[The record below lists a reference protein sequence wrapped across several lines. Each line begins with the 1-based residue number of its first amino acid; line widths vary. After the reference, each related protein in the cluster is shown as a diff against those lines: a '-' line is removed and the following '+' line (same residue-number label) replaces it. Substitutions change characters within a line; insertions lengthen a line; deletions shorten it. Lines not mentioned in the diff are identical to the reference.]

1 MIWGGV
7 TMGELQATRPILAT
21 PERTSIP
28 ISTRIVRA
36 LRGKPGLTTFLL
48 LLPGTLWMLVF
59 VGIALGSII
68 IFSFWTSGFTGL
80 RPDYTL
86 DNYRSLLAR
95 DSSFWRITLWTFEV
109 VIMLLAGVIVLSYP
123 AAYALWRV
131 IKTPH
136 WKSALLLLFI
146 VPFWTSYLT
155 RTITW
160 LPMFG
165 REGVVNHLL
174 LKLGVIGQPLE
185 FLLYSRYS
193 MMVAL
198 WFLFIVFM
206 IGPLYF
212 SMQRIDEDIVSAAA
226 VFGAR
231 PWKTFFLVIVPLTL
245 PGLMAGS
252 LFVVVLGLAEFF
264 TERAIGGAQNPMLA
278 GLIQRQIDVF
288 QWAGASAIAVMLII
302 MTLIVVGVM
311 LRFFDIRRI

>member
-1 MIWGGV
+1 MS
-7 TMGELQATRPILAT
+7 ELQAARPLAA
-21 PERTSIP
+21 PVQRERVAF
-28 ISTRIVRA
+28 STRIVRA
-36 LRGKPGLTTFLL
+36 LRGKPGLTRFLL

-59 VGIALGSII
+59 VGISLGSVVV
-68 IFSFWTSGFTGL
+68 FSFWTSGFTGL
-80 RPDYTL
+80 RADYTL
-86 DNYRSLLAR
+86 ENYQDKLAF
-95 DSSFWRITLWTFEV
+95 DSPVWRITLWTFQIV
-109 VIMLLAGVIVLSYP
+109 LVLLLGVIALAYP
-123 AAYALWRV
+123 VAYALWRV
-131 IKTPH
+131 IKKPY

-160 LPMFG
+160 IPMFG
-165 REGVVNHLL
+165 REGVVNQIV
-174 LKLGVIGQPLE
+174 LGLGLRQEPLE

-212 SMQRIDEDIVSAAA
+212 SMQRIDEDIVSAAS
-226 VFGAR
+226 VFGAN
-231 PWKTFFLVIVPLTL
+231 PWKTFFVVVVPLTK

-264 TERAIGGAQNPMLA
+264 TERAIGGAQNPLLA
-278 GLIQRQIDVF
+278 GLIPRDVEVF
-288 QWAGASAIAVMLII
+288 QLAGASVIGVLLVVI
-302 MTLIVVGVM
+302 TLVIVGLM

>member
-1 MIWGGV
+1 MAQL
-7 TMGELQATRPILAT
+7 TDATRIGTLSEPVEERRST
-21 PERTSIP
+21 PS
-28 ISTRIVRA
+28 SKIVNA
-36 LRGKPGLTTFLL
+36 LRGKPGLTRALL

-59 VGIALGSII
+59 VGVSLASIVV
-68 IFSFWTSGFTGL
+68 FSFWTSGFTGL

-86 DNYRSLLAR
+86 ANYENLLKPG
-95 DSSFWRITLWTFEV
+95 SSFWSITLWTLEV
-109 VIMLLAGVIVLSYP
+109 VAMLLIGVIVLAYP
-123 AAYALWRV
+123 VSYALWRV
-131 IKTPH
+131 IEQPY

-165 REGVVNHLL
+165 REGVVNQVLMATHL
-174 LKLGVIGQPLE
+174 VQEPVE
-185 FLLYSRYS
+185 FLLYSKFA

-206 IGPLYF
+206 IGPIYF
-212 SMQRIDEDIVSAAA
+212 SMQRIDEDIMSAAA
-226 VFGAR
+226 VYGAG
-231 PWKTFFLVIVPLTL
+231 PWRTFFQVVVPLTL

-264 TERAIGGAQNPMLA
+264 TERAIGGAQSPMLA
-278 GLIQRQIDVF
+278 GTIQRQIDVF
-288 QWAGASAIAVMLII
+288 QWAGAAAIAVMLILI
-302 MTLIVVGVM
+302 TLIIVGLM

>member
-1 MIWGGV
+1 
-7 TMGELQATRPILAT
+7 MGELQAAGSLPVEA
-21 PERTSIP
+21 ERERAAPS
-28 ISTRIVRA
+28 SRLVRA
-36 LRGKPGLTTFLL
+36 LRGRQGLTTFLL

-59 VGIALGSII
+59 VGISLASVVV
-68 IFSFWTSGFTGL
+68 FSFWTSGFTGL
-80 RPDYTL
+80 RPEYTL
-86 DNYRSLLAR
+86 DNYRSLLAPG
-95 DSSFWRITLWTFEV
+95 SSFWRIAFWTLQV
-109 VIMLLAGVIVLSYP
+109 VVVLLLGVVLLAYP
-123 AAYALWRV
+123 VAYALWRV
-131 IKTPH
+131 VKTPY
-136 WKSALLLLFI
+136 WKAALLLLFI

-165 REGVVNHLL
+165 REGVVNQVLL
-174 LKLGVIGQPLE
+174 RLGIIREPLE
-185 FLLYSRYS
+185 FLLYTKYS

-226 VFGAR
+226 VFGAN
-231 PWKTFFLVIVPLTL
+231 PWKTFFLVVVPLTL

-264 TERAIGGAQNPMLA
+264 TERAIGGAQSPMLA
-278 GLIQRQIDVF
+278 GTIQRQIDVF
-288 QWAGASAIAVMLII
+288 QWAGASAIAVLLIL
-302 MTLIVVGVM
+302 MTLVIVGAM

>member
-1 MIWGGV
+1 MA
-7 TMGELQATRPILAT
+7 QATEIRTAKPTAEPAVPRQPSLS
-21 PERTSIP
+21 TSI
-28 ISTRIVRA
+28 VKA
-36 LRGKPGLTTFLL
+36 LRGKPALTTFLL
-48 LLPGTLWMLVF
+48 LLPGTLWMLVS
-59 VGIALGSII
+59 VGVALASIVL
-68 IFSFWTSGFTGL
+68 FSFWTSGFAGL
-80 RPDYTL
+80 RPEYTL
-86 DNYRSLLAR
+86 ANYESLLKPG
-95 DSSFWRITLWTFEV
+95 SSFWSITLWTIEV
-109 VIMLLAGVIVLSYP
+109 VVLLLAGVILLAYP
-123 AAYALWRV
+123 VAYALWRV
-131 IKTPH
+131 IERPY

-165 REGVVNHLL
+165 REGVVNQTLMGLHLT
-174 LKLGVIGQPLE
+174 GEPLE
-185 FLLYSRYS
+185 FLLYSKFA

-212 SMQRIDEDIVSAAA
+212 SMQRIDEDVMSAAA
-226 VFGAR
+226 VYGAG
-231 PWKTFFLVIVPLTL
+231 PWRTFFQVVVPLTL

-264 TERAIGGAQNPMLA
+264 TERAIGGAQSPMLA

-288 QWAGASAIAVMLII
+288 QFAGASAVAVSLVII
-302 MTLIVVGVM
+302 TLVVVAIM

>member
-1 MIWGGV
+1 MAQL
-7 TMGELQATRPILAT
+7 TDATRIGAAT
-21 PERTSIP
+21 EPEAPRGATLSG
-28 ISTRIVRA
+28 RIVGA
-36 LRGKPGLTTFLL
+36 LRGKPALTTGLL

-59 VGIALGSII
+59 VGTSLASIVL
-68 IFSFWTSGFTGL
+68 FSFWTSGFTGL
-80 RPDYTL
+80 RPEYTL
-86 DNYRSLLAR
+86 ANYQALLKPG
-95 DSSFWRITLWTFEV
+95 SSFWGIAFWTLQV
-109 VIMLLAGVIVLSYP
+109 VALLLIGVILLAYP
-123 AAYALWRV
+123 VSYALWRV
-131 IKTPH
+131 IERPY

-165 REGVVNHLL
+165 REGVVNQVLM
-174 LKLGVIGQPLE
+174 GVGLTQEPVE
-185 FLLYSRYS
+185 FLLYSRVS

-206 IGPLYF
+206 VGPIYF
-212 SMQRIDEDIVSAAA
+212 SMQRIDEDIMSAAA
-226 VFGAR
+226 VYGAG
-231 PWKTFFLVIVPLTL
+231 PWQTFFQVVVPLTL

-264 TERAIGGAQNPMLA
+264 TERAIGGAQSPMLA

-288 QWAGASAIAVMLII
+288 QFAGAAAVAVTLIIITLIAVGI
-302 MTLIVVGVM
+302 M

>member
-1 MIWGGV
+1 V
-7 TMGELQATRPILAT
+7 AQAPDVQTLGTIAEPVAPKRAT
-21 PERTSIP
+21 LSGR
-28 ISTRIVRA
+28 VVHA
-36 LRGKPGLTTFLL
+36 LRDKPGLTTALL

-59 VGIALGSII
+59 VGVSLVSIVL
-68 IFSFWTSGFTGL
+68 FSFWTSGFAGL

-86 DNYRSLLAR
+86 ANYQSLLKPG
-95 DSSFWRITLWTFEV
+95 SSFWNITLWTLEV
-109 VIMLLAGVIVLSYP
+109 VALLLIGVIVLAYP
-123 AAYALWRV
+123 VSYALWQV
-131 IKTPH
+131 IERPA

-165 REGVVNHLL
+165 REGVVNQVLMATHLT
-174 LKLGVIGQPLE
+174 QEPLE
-185 FLLYSRYS
+185 FLLYSKFA

-206 IGPLYF
+206 IGPIYF
-212 SMQRIDEDIVSAAA
+212 SMQRIDEDVMSAAA
-226 VFGAR
+226 VYGAG
-231 PWKTFFLVIVPLTL
+231 PWKTFFQVVVPLTL

-264 TERAIGGAQNPMLA
+264 TERAIGGAQSPMLA
-278 GLIQRQIDVF
+278 GTIQRQIDVF
-288 QWAGASAIAVMLII
+288 QWAGAAAIAVSLII
-302 MTLIVVGVM
+302 ITLALVGLM